1 MTLPDRVL
9 DAGRFGTRAKWL
21 LVGALVLL
29 WASARYVAIPEI
41 WSLLDRAEVLGAAA
55 TSGAP
60 SAEAGDGAYTRVY
73 TAAYTVSVAP
83 AVTGVVLY
91 LLWRVRHTVEER
103 FPTPVLL
110 VLAAL
115 VTCQV
120 ASVAA
125 GWGDPYTGSALEEQL
140 EGTGISLWARGAVER
155 GWYAG
160 YAGLVLGAAALA
172 FAFTRPP
179 RHQPR
184 WILALV
190 PVAVAAPWAALA
202 GPYF

>member
-1 MTLPDRVL
+1 MTVPDRVL
-9 DAGRFGTRAKWL
+9 DVGRFRTGAKWL
-21 LVGALVLL
+21 TVGALVLL
-29 WASARYVAIPEI
+29 WVGARYVAVPEV
-41 WSLLDRAEVLGAAA
+41 WSLLDRAELLGAAA
-55 TSGAP
+55 SSGAP
-60 SAEAGDGAYTRVY
+60 PAAEGDGAYTKLY
-73 TAAYTVSVAP
+73 TAAYGVSVAP
-83 AVTGVVLY
+83 AAAGVLLY

-103 FPTPVLL
+103 FPTPLLL
-110 VLAAL
+110 VLGAL
-115 VTCQV
+115 ATCQV

-140 EGTGISLWARGAVER
+140 EGAGVGLWVRGAVER

-160 YAGLVLGAAALA
+160 YVALVLGAAALA

-184 WILALV
+184 WIPALV
-190 PVAVAAPWAALA
+190 PVAVAAPWAVLA

>member
-1 MTLPDRVL
+1 M
-9 DAGRFGTRAKWL
+9 G
-21 LVGALVLL
+21 VGAVRGDSGDLESPRPRRGAGSGGDLG
-29 WASARYVAIPEI
+29 
-41 WSLLDRAEVLGAAA
+41 RA
-55 TSGAP
+55 
-60 SAEAGDGAYTRVY
+60 SAEAGDGAYAKVY

-120 ASVAA
+120 ASVASVAA

-160 YAGLVLGAAALA
+160 YAALVLGAAALA

-184 WILALV
+184 WILALT